1 MKKIQLFIL
10 IFLSSFAL
18 SQVAIGKT
26 EVLGSNTLL
35 DFDQSPNNSKGII
48 LPSVTNNSNA
58 TNGTFI
64 FDVNTKKV
72 RMYENN
78 IWKDLSDEGNIS
90 NLISNSSNDIGK
102 GVVIGNQNSTVNGV
116 LVLESDSKAIILPY
130 IENPHLTVKNP
141 YAGMMC
147 YDTFSKTLAVFDG
160 VNWNYWK

>member
-78 IWKDLSDEGNIS
+78 TWKDLSDEGNIS

-116 LVLESDSKAIILPY
+116 LVLESDSKAIILPH

>member
-78 IWKDLSDEGNIS
+78 TWKDLSDEGNIS
-90 NLISNSSNDIGK
+90 NLITNSSNDIGK

>member
-78 IWKDLSDEGNIS
+78 TWKDLSDEGNIS